1 MGNSSDSEKYILAID
16 HGTSGAKTALVS
28 VRGEILDFEFES
40 TPLYHLPD
48 GGVEQD
54 PAEWWGAII
63 NTSRKLVQKKLVPV
77 EDIVAVCCSSTFSST
92 VVVDRDGEPL
102 MNSMTWMDC
111 RGAPYVKKM
120 MKGLINIEGY
130 AFSNVLS
137 WIPKAGG
144 APALSGKDD
153 IGHLLYIKHAR
164 PEIYRRAH
172 MFFDSKDYLN
182 LRFTGKFAAT
192 YDSITLFWVTDN
204 RDINDVRYDDKLI
217 RKLKIDR
224 DKLPPLVKST
234 DVLGPVLDEV
244 ADEIGLRRGTKFVA
258 GSPDLQSAC
267 IGSGAVRDFEGHIY
281 IGTSSW
287 VLCHVPF
294 KKTDIFHIIAS
305 LPSAI
310 PGRYFCANEQD
321 IAGGC
326 INFLIDNL
334 LYHQGEFCHEA
345 PPEDIYR
352 RLDKTA
358 AAVPAGSGGLIF
370 TPWLNGEK
378 TPVEDHTLRG
388 GFHNMS
394 LTTTTDHLVRAVF
407 EGVAFNSRWVMQYV
421 EKFIGK
427 ELEPLNIIGGGALS
441 DVWCQIYADVL
452 GRTIRRVKDPLQAN
466 ARGAAFIASVA
477 LGYIEFDDI
486 PNLVQISKTFS
497 PDESNRAVYDKM
509 FKEFVKI
516 YKSNRRI
523 YRRLN
528 G

>member
-1 MGNSSDSEKYILAID
+1 MRDRHNQDKYILAID

-28 VRGEILDFEFES
+28 VRGEIIDFEFEP
-40 TPLYHLPD
+40 TPLYHLPG

-54 PAEWWGAII
+54 PREWWSAII
-63 NTSRKLVQKKLVPV
+63 NTSRKLIEKQLVDID
-77 EDIVAVCCSSTFSST
+77 DIVAVCCSSTFSST

-102 MNSMTWMDC
+102 MNSMTWMDS
-111 RGAPYVKKM
+111 RGAPLVKKM
-120 MKGLINIEGY
+120 MEGRFNVEGY
-130 AFSNVLS
+130 AISNILAWV
-137 WIPKAGG
+137 PKAGG

-153 IGHLLYIKHAR
+153 IGHMLYVQHER
-164 PEIYRRAH
+164 PEIYRKAH

-192 YDSITLFWVTDN
+192 FDSITLFWVTDN
-204 RDINDVRYDDKLI
+204 RDIHNIHYDNRLI
-217 RKLKIDR
+217 DKLKIDR
-224 DKLPPLVKST
+224 EKLPPLMKST
-234 DVLGPVLDEV
+234 EVLGPVLDEV

-267 IGSGAVRDFEGHIY
+267 VGSGAVRDYEGHIY

-287 VLCHVPF
+287 MLCHVPF

-305 LPSAI
+305 LPSSI

-321 IAGGC
+321 LAGGC

-334 LYHQGEFCHEA
+334 LYHKGEFSDGV
-345 PPEDIYR
+345 PPEDIYQ

-378 TPVEDHTLRG
+378 TPVENHTLRG

-394 LTTTTDHLVRAVF
+394 LTSNTDHMVRAVF

-421 EKFIGK
+421 EKFIGRQ
-427 ELEPLNIIGGGALS
+427 LEPLNIIGGGALS

-477 LGYIEFDDI
+477 LNYITFDDI
-486 PNLVQISKTFS
+486 PDLVQFEKTFT
-497 PDESNRAVYDKM
+497 PDKSNRAVYDKL
-509 FKEFVKI
+509 FKEFVNI

-528 G
+528 S